1 MTKREE
7 CLKGL
12 QCLYLEVDAT
22 IADDV
27 KKRVLDAL
35 DEANN
40 NCRVADVSSSCFSFF
55 NRIVEIN
62 KNNGWVNPIFQPNT
76 TEKFKD
82 EFFCIKVDD
91 FLEVEC
97 NHEIDIFRV
106 SKRWGDIIIYCR
118 VVQ

>member
-40 NCRVADVSSSCFSFF
+40 NCRVADVSGQLLAFLTWMK
-55 NRIVEIN
+55 EN
-62 KNNGWVNPIFQPNT
+62 KHRYMLSDETQFV
-76 TEKFKD
+76 D
-82 EFFCIKVDD
+82 EFLKAS
-91 FLEVEC
+91 
-97 NHEIDIFRV
+97 NFR
-106 SKRWGDIIIYCR
+106 
-118 VVQ
+118 